1 MIVVK
6 GFKGVKKM
14 VKVSVKEEKRNLRR
28 VRNLMFSKLMYGERD
43 RVMLVLMGKL
53 SRLRYEDL
61 EEVYSDG
68 CLVLW
73 NKWNEKGDELEGENL
88 VGYLVKICK
97 NIGMHYLR
105 KINEDV
111 ESLDVLMEK
120 NSKMKNLLDEDGM
133 MEMFDVI
140 DDVENKEDE
149 VYKKLDEI
157 WEHLS
162 NVDRMILESYYWD
175 GCKMEDIARR
185 IGYKSADSVKS
196 KKNKVIKKM
205 IEMMRKEEGSQKL
218 PSFCLTSLIYEAYPL
233 SGYRLYYSSC
243 S

>member
-6 GFKGVKKM
+6 GFKGVKEM
-14 VKVSVKEEKRNLRR
+14 VKVSVKEEKRNLSR

-73 NKWNEKGDELEGENL
+73 NKWNEKGDELDGENL

-111 ESLDVLMEK
+111 ESLDMLMEK

-157 WEHLS
+157 WERLS
-162 NVDRMILESYYWD
+162 KVDRMILESYYWD

-205 IEMMRKEEGSQKL
+205 IEMMRNEEGSQKL
-218 PSFCLTSLIYEAYPL
+218 PSFCLTSLIYETYPL
-233 SGYRLYYSSC
+233 SCYRLHYSSC